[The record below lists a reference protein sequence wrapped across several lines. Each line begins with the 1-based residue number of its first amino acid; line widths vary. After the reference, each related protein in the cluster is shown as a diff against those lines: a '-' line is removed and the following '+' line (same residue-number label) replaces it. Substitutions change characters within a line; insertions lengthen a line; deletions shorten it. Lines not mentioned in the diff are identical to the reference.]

1 MAEMEDLESVKVIC
15 KGNYRMRPVN
25 GNYCERQVMD

>member
-15 KGNYRMRPVN
+15 KGNYRMSPVN
-25 GNYCERQVMD
+25 GNYRERQFMD